1 MCSEEMMAY
10 RIPLFD
16 LNYGSSE
23 ENAVIGTLRSKWI
36 SMGPNVKKLEERFSA
51 HLDVRHAVGV
61 TNGTAA
67 LHLAMRVLKA
77 GPSDEVILPSLT
89 FVATANAVRY
99 VGATPVFADITSEKD
114 FSINPTDIERKI
126 TNRTK
131 AIVVMHYAGF
141 SCDMEK
147 VMRLARES
155 DLYVVE
161 DAAHAPDSEFM
172 GKKLGSIGHIGCFSF
187 FSNKNIS
194 CAEGGLFV
202 TNESQYGEK
211 ARLLRSHGM
220 TSVSYDRAKGYANR
234 YDVDD
239 LGYNYR
245 MDDIR
250 GALLLAQFERLKRD
264 ISRRQ
269 ELRETYI
276 SALKGI
282 KGLIIPYENHSHQ
295 SSNYIFPVV
304 LKESDTKKRDRVRKR
319 LAEAGIETSVHYP
332 PVHLFSIYDSFR
344 CPLPNTEYVAENEI
358 TLPFFPALTMDD
370 IEYIARNL
378 WKAV

>member
-1 MCSEEMMAY
+1 MAY

-23 ENAVIGTLRSKWI
+23 ENAVIRTLRSKWI
-36 SMGPNVKKLEERFSA
+36 SMGPNVKKLEERFAA
-51 HLDVRHAVGV
+51 HLDVRHTVGV

-77 GPSDEVILPSLT
+77 GPNDEVILPSLT

>member
-1 MCSEEMMAY
+1 MAY

-202 TNESQYGEK
+202 TNEPQYGEK

>member
-1 MCSEEMMAY
+1 MAY

>member
-1 MCSEEMMAY
+1 MAY

-36 SMGPNVKKLEERFSA
+36 SMGPNVKKLEERFAA
-51 HLDVRHAVGV
+51 HLDVRHTVGV

-77 GPSDEVILPSLT
+77 GPNDEVILPSLT

-187 FSNKNIS
+187 FANKNIS

-220 TSVSYDRAKGYANR
+220 TSVSYDRAKGYATR

-269 ELRETYI
+269 ELREAYI

-282 KGLIIPYENHSHQ
+282 KGLIIPYKNHSHQ

-378 WKAV
+378 SKAV